1 MVFDIQRFIPATS
14 GKMYKQYDFPEHET
28 KVLVEKDVEY
38 IDDNGQKQTRKDM
51 VPLLKTK
58 SVLEF
63 VSLPGGPGTTARPG
77 GWTADQLLDNA
88 ETLLQQVIAA
98 SSAVTVD
105 EEGADV
111 PLRQLLSDPQFVF
124 AEGMD
129 TVAVK
134 YFATGPDPLTT
145 LYIHVSSGDQLA
157 GWSTFFEGVN
167 NVSRRHTSQA
177 RWAMAFADRLTA
189 DFVQAAIG
197 LDLSSNT
204 SAVLKQNL
212 DHLMRVREV
221 AQLRS
226 YLTATASLLAI
237 TMTMTDGGG
246 CERT

>member
-145 LYIHVSSGDQLA
+145 LYIHVSSGDQLPA
-157 GWSTFFEGVN
+157 GPRSSKVST
-167 NVSRRHTSQA
+167 
-177 RWAMAFADRLTA
+177 
-189 DFVQAAIG
+189 
-197 LDLSSNT
+197 T
-204 SAVLKQNL
+204 SAVATPA
-212 DHLMRVREV
+212 RPAGRW
-221 AQLRS
+221 RS
-226 YLTATASLLAI
+226 RTGSPPTSSRPPSDLICPATPRR
-237 TMTMTDGGG
+237 
-246 CERT
+246 C